1 MVKPVQSLLSYSIPA
16 DDSIDLVMGKLPP
29 GSDMVTVP
37 DIAVAMNIS
46 SGVVRSWIDD
56 GRLPSLPCGAGEER
70 EFRKISKNTFRRF
83 LELRQQGLS

>member
-1 MVKPVQSLLSYSIPA
+1 MPKPVQSLLSYSIPA
-16 DDSIDLVMGKLPP
+16 DDSIDLIMGKLPP
-29 GSDMVTVP
+29 GTDMVTVP

>member
-1 MVKPVQSLLSYSIPA
+1 MAKPVQSLLAYAVPQ
-16 DDSIDLVMGKLPP
+16 DDSIDLIMGKLPH

-46 SGVVRSWIDD
+46 SSVVRSWIDD